1 MKKSFVLTLAAL
13 LFCMQ
18 SFSQTPEH
26 QAIKKVCIAET
37 QAYNNFD
44 YDTLASYHVQSA
56 DEQLSWNNP
65 DGSFGFQSGW
75 QEISN
80 GMKDWFKTATKENL
94 KQSSD
99 KFSFVIQGNMAFV
112 SYSTSSQNA
121 AGKTTQFRDYKTLLN
136 MKGQW
141 KILSV
146 QSYVDHS
153 SVK

>member
-1 MKKSFVLTLAAL
+1 
-13 LFCMQ
+13 MQ
-18 SFSQTPEH
+18 SFSQTPDQ
-26 QAIKKVCIAET
+26 QAIKKVCMAET

-44 YDTLASYHVQSA
+44 YDTWASYHVQSA
-56 DEQLSWNNP
+56 DEQLSWNNA

-75 QEISN
+75 QEISK
-80 GMKDWFKTATKENL
+80 GMRDWFTTATKENL

-99 KFSFVIQGNMAFV
+99 KFSFLIQGKMAFV

-121 AGKTTQFRDYKTLLN
+121 AGKTIQFRDYRTLLN
-136 MKGQW
+136 VKGQW

-153 SVK
+153 SGQ